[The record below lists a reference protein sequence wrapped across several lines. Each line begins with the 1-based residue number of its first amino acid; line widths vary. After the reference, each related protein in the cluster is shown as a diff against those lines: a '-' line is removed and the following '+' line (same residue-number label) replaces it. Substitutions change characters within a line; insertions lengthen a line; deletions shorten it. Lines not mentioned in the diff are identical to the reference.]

1 MSSKGSGAESGTRSS
16 FYLVSV
22 VSAARASITATS
34 TSASK
39 PHFCQPLSTSIMSSL
54 LHVAYRVE
62 AAAKAYSSIKEHA
75 DQVVWKAR
83 FSDEK
88 VCTLFRRFIDLIS
101 VFN

>member
-1 MSSKGSGAESGTRSS
+1 
-16 FYLVSV
+16 
-22 VSAARASITATS
+22 
-34 TSASK
+34 
-39 PHFCQPLSTSIMSSL
+39 MSSL